1 MKKCKIDCIRKSI
14 IPLSE
19 EDLLHI
25 VEMCKIIKLTW
36 KDKHVEFNYAK
47 PEEDPF
53 SPKGFYPY
61 SGSWEILGRDV
72 PIQTY
77 STSQFLDLYKTSD
90 TLIAVDAD
98 TSNVGTCNE
107 LFQTSEVKWY
117 VDYSKIISYLEEKK
131 LIRTCSSSNWLSVD
145 GRKFKI
151 KEKALYHVPLLK
163 DYVNKYYEVD
173 SLGTMVCSDL
183 TSLIE
188 LLCETFQKSLK

>member
-1 MKKCKIDCIRKSI
+1 MKKCKVDCIRKSTN
-14 IPLSE
+14 LLTE
-19 EDLLHI
+19 EDLLRI

-36 KDKHVEFNYAK
+36 KDKYVEFNYAK

-61 SGSWEILGRDV
+61 SGSWEILGTDV

-77 STSQFLDLYKTSD
+77 SISQFLDLYKTSD
-90 TLIAVDAD
+90 ELIAVDSD
-98 TSNVGTCNE
+98 TSNVGICNE
-107 LFQTSEVKWY
+107 LFQTSDVRWY
-117 VDYSKIISYLEEKK
+117 VDYSRIISYLEEKRV
-131 LIRTCSSSNWLSVD
+131 IRTFASENWLSVD

-163 DYVNKYYEVD
+163 DYVNEYYEVD

-183 TSLIE
+183 TSLME
-188 LLCETFQKSLK
+188 LLCETLQKSLK